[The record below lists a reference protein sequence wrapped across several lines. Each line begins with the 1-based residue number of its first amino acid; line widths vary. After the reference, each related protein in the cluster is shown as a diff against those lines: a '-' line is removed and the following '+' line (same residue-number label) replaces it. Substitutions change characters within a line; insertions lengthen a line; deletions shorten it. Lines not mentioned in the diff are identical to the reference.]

1 LSFVNYANALAN
13 WLEPYHDYARP
24 PPAVVLAEAAKQT
37 ELKTG
42 YPLKGVDLTSLDG
55 LSTNGN
61 GKKDEEP
68 PAVTEAPE
76 LVLKFFDGEKVF
88 VLLRHMFNMVGVEF
102 KTRLSAVS
110 KGSVPST
117 LHIATLAQEVRLS
130 LG

>member
-42 YPLKGVDLTSLDG
+42 YPLKGVDLSSLDG

-61 GKKDEEP
+61 GKKDEELPTVIEP
-68 PAVTEAPE
+68 PQNLFSNFLMVRE
-76 LVLKFFDGEKVF
+76 VF
-88 VLLRHMFNMVGVEF
+88 VILCAPLMSNIRRSRF
-102 KTRLSAVS
+102 
-110 KGSVPST
+110 
-117 LHIATLAQEVRLS
+117 
-130 LG
+130 